1 MSHFNRTLKTS
12 TQVVYFNCVPFTIVK
27 QKWKRSESFFF
38 PLSKTYFV
46 QLSLIVGL
54 QHQPEMNMREVCP
67 LPKRELKLKV
77 NLKKEIKGVNI
88 IIRSSRN

>member
-1 MSHFNRTLKTS
+1 MLPFSPTLKTS
-12 TQVVYFNCVPFTIVK
+12 IQVVYFNCVPFTKMK
-27 QKWKRSESFFF
+27 QKWIRSENFF
-38 PLSKTYFV
+38 PLFKTYFV

-77 NLKKEIKGVNI
+77 NLKKEIKLI
-88 IIRSSRN
+88 